1 MFDFAISQTQRR
13 RPGKRIF
20 ASWILSC
27 LTHCIMLFLLIQFPQ
42 LLQGGM
48 YHRYRAFPLIS
59 NILNPAAEDE
69 TEDWRTVAL
78 VKDPSS
84 MMMPSTETLKS
95 LIYDWDKEE
104 PGPPPIQL
112 SWGDVEISRPD
123 LPPIPRIERDFEEP
137 DISLPPNEFASTE
150 LSSDTNAGDTGS
162 GAPPAQESLETG
174 KKEPVFASSEEPA
187 PPIEL
192 VENTAPSR
200 IPDSIPKSPEMPPA
214 AEKTIRVFEDEQKAI
229 RSSESGF
236 FDTEGFPLGEYTNII
251 VERIKGK
258 WFIPSN
264 LRNSR
269 GNTTVIFYID
279 RDGSFM
285 NARIV
290 TSSGS
295 NSLDLAALNAVIESN
310 PFPPLPEDFPGDHV
324 GAKFIFSYNEPH

>member
-1 MFDFAISQTQRR
+1 
-13 RPGKRIF
+13 
-20 ASWILSC
+20 
-27 LTHCIMLFLLIQFPQ
+27 
-42 LLQGGM
+42 M

-59 NILNPAAEDE
+59 NILKPAPDDD
-69 TEDWRTVAL
+69 TEEWRTVAL
-78 VKDPSS
+78 VKDPSR
-84 MMMPSTETLKS
+84 MMAPSAETLRE
-95 LIYDWDKEE
+95 LVYDWDKEE
-104 PGPPPIQL
+104 EGPPPIRL

-123 LPPIPRIERDFEEP
+123 LPPIPRIRRDLEES

-150 LSSDTNAGDTGS
+150 SPSDANAGDAEFGGS
-162 GAPPAQESLETG
+162 PAQESAEADGT
-174 KKEPVFASSEEPA
+174 EPAFASSEEPSQKT
-187 PPIEL
+187 EL
-192 VENTAPSR
+192 AENTAPGR
-200 IPDSIPKSPEMPPA
+200 IPDSIPKSPEVPSA
-214 AEKTIRVFEDEQKAI
+214 ASENIRVFEDEQKAV
-229 RSSESGF
+229 RSSDSGF
-236 FDTEGFPLGEYTNII
+236 FDTEGYPLGEYTDTI

-290 TSSGS
+290 LSSGS

-324 GAKFIFSYNEPH
+324 GAKFIFSYNEPQ

>member
-13 RPGKRIF
+13 PPGKRIF
-20 ASWILSC
+20 ASWIISC
-27 LTHCIMLFLLIQFPQ
+27 LAHFVMLLLLIQFPQ

-59 NILNPAAEDE
+59 NILKPVEDD

-78 VKDPSS
+78 VKDPSR
-84 MMMPSTETLKS
+84 MMAPSAETLKR
-95 LIYDWDKEE
+95 LVYDWDKEE
-104 PGPPPIQL
+104 SGPPPIRL

-123 LPPIPRIERDFEEP
+123 LPPIPRIRRDFEES
-137 DISLPPNEFASTE
+137 DISLPPNEFASAE
-150 LSSDTNAGDTGS
+150 SSSGSNAGDTES
-162 GAPPAQESLETG
+162 GESLAQESAEAD
-174 KKEPVFASSEEPA
+174 KKQPAFASSEEPS
-187 PPIEL
+187 PKIEL
-192 VENTAPSR
+192 AENAAPSR

-214 AEKTIRVFEDEQKAI
+214 AEETVRVFEDEQKAI
-229 RSSESGF
+229 RSHDSGF
-236 FDTEGFPLGEYTNII
+236 FDTEGYPLGEYTNII

-290 TSSGS
+290 MSSGS

-324 GAKFIFSYNEPH
+324 GAKFIFSYNEPQ

>member
-13 RPGKRIF
+13 PPGKRIF

-27 LTHCIMLFLLIQFPQ
+27 LAHFMLLFLLIQFPQ

-59 NILNPAAEDE
+59 NILNPAEEDD

-84 MMMPSTETLKS
+84 MMSPSTETLKS
-95 LIYDWDKEE
+95 LVYDWDKEE
-104 PGPPPIQL
+104 PGPPPIRL

-123 LPPIPRIERDFEEP
+123 LPPIPRIQQDFEEP
-137 DISLPPNEFASTE
+137 DISLPPNEFASAE
-150 LSSDTNAGDTGS
+150 ASSDEDTGVGS

-174 KKEPVFASSEEPA
+174 KKEAVFASSEEPL
-187 PPIEL
+187 PKIEL
-192 VENTAPSR
+192 AENAAPGR

-214 AEKTIRVFEDEQKAI
+214 TDEAVRVFEDEQKAI
-229 RSSESGF
+229 RSSQSGF

-324 GAKFIFSYNEPH
+324 GAKFIFSYNEPQ